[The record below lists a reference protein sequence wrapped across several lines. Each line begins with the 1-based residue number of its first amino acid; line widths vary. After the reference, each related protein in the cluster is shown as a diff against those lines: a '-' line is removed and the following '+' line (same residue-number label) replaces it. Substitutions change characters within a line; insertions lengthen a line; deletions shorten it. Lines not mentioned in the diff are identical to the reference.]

1 MLNRVL
7 SSRLILVTGKGGV
20 GKTNIS
26 CAIGDILS
34 QPNSSVGKH
43 SGYNNEKRTLIVEVD
58 NFAPSLES
66 IYGVKQTYEPTQV
79 KKNLFICNI
88 TWKEALHDW
97 LLSTIKIK
105 KIVEKIESNKVA
117 MIYLDAT
124 PGAREIVILSRI
136 AQYLESFDTVVVDLP
151 ASGHALGILRVPK
164 TAINLMK
171 SGPVHD
177 KAKQLLNMFSDV
189 RTMPLIVSLPETMV
203 VNETIELWEKL
214 HNDLPELQKPS
225 VILNRT
231 SIPSISQEEIEL
243 LKALEECEDI
253 DQDGR
258 NFLLAGRW
266 EQDLEQATQTSLQRC
281 QEAFDGE
288 VASLPRF
295 GMLGGYGAQNRGQKN
310 TSQTKIKIP
319 IKESDSSSNHDNFH
333 QKYKRAENTRLVIQQ
348 MSTGLQR
355 LLFTK

>member
-26 CAIGDILS
+26 CAIGEILS
-34 QPNSSVGKH
+34 QQDIENTPSQK
-43 SGYNNEKRTLIVEVD
+43 KRRTLIVEVD
-58 NFAPSLES
+58 NFAPSMEA
-66 IYGVKQTYEPTQV
+66 IYGVKQSYEPTPV

-105 KIVEKIESNKVA
+105 KIVEKIESNQVA

-136 AQYLESFDTVVVDLP
+136 AQYLEIFDTVIVDLP

-177 KAKQLLNMFSDV
+177 KATQLLNIFSDAG
-189 RTMPLIVSLPETMV
+189 TMPLIVSLPETMV

-231 SIPSISQEEIEL
+231 SIPSISTEEMEL
-243 LKALEECEDI
+243 LNALEECEDI
-253 DQDGR
+253 DDDGR

-266 EQDLEQATQTSLQRC
+266 EEELEQATKTSLQRC
-281 QEAFDGE
+281 QDAFDGE

-295 GMLGGYGAQNRGQKN
+295 GMLGGYGSQRKN
-310 TSQTKIKIP
+310 TKHQNTKHQIQQ
-319 IKESDSSSNHDNFH
+319 DLQ
-333 QKYKRAENTRLVIQQ
+333 QKYERAENTRLVIQQ
-348 MSTGLQR
+348 MSTALQR
-355 LLFTK
+355 LLLTK

>member
-26 CAIGDILS
+26 CAMGEILS
-34 QPNSSVGKH
+34 QQNVGNPSTQKRR
-43 SGYNNEKRTLIVEVD
+43 RTLIVEVD
-58 NFAPSLES
+58 NFSPSMEA
-66 IYGVKQTYEPTQV
+66 IYGVKQSYAPIQV

-105 KIVEKIESNKVA
+105 KIVEKIESNQVA

-136 AQYLESFDTVVVDLP
+136 AQYLENFDTVIVDLP

-177 KAKQLLNMFSDV
+177 KAMQLLNIFSDA

-214 HNDLPELQKPS
+214 HNDLPELPKPS

-231 SIPSISQEEIEL
+231 SIPSISTEEMEL
-243 LKALEECEDI
+243 LQALEECEDI
-253 DQDGR
+253 DDDGR

-266 EQDLEQATQTSLQRC
+266 EEELEQATKTSLQRC
-281 QEAFDGE
+281 QDAFDGE

-295 GMLGGYGAQNRGQKN
+295 GMLGGYGSQRKN
-310 TSQTKIKIP
+310 TKNQNTKNQP
-319 IKESDSSSNHDNFH
+319 QQDLQ
-333 QKYKRAENTRLVIQQ
+333 QKYERAENTRLVIQQ
-348 MSTGLQR
+348 MSTALQR
-355 LLFTK
+355 LLLTK

>member
-26 CAIGDILS
+26 CAIGEILS
-34 QPNSSVGKH
+34 QQNTGNTLSHNGR
-43 SGYNNEKRTLIVEVD
+43 RTLIVEVD
-58 NFAPSLES
+58 NFAPSMEA
-66 IYGVKQTYEPTQV
+66 IYGVKQSYDPIQV

-136 AQYLESFDTVVVDLP
+136 AQYLENFDTVIVDLP

-177 KAKQLLNMFSDV
+177 KATQLLNIFSDAG
-189 RTMPLIVSLPETMV
+189 TMPLIVSLPETMV

-231 SIPSISQEEIEL
+231 SIPSISAEEIEL
-243 LKALEECEDI
+243 LNALEDCEDI
-253 DQDGR
+253 DDDGR

-266 EQDLEQATQTSLQRC
+266 EEELEQATKTSLQRC
-281 QEAFDGE
+281 EDAFDGE

-295 GMLGGYGAQNRGQKN
+295 GMLGGYGSQSKN
-310 TSQTKIKIP
+310 TRNVNTKN
-319 IKESDSSSNHDNFH
+319 SSTSNQIQQDLQ
-333 QKYKRAENTRLVIQQ
+333 QKYERAENTRLVIQQ
-348 MSTGLQR
+348 MSTALQR
-355 LLFTK
+355 LLLTK